1 MDRVQ
6 ELERVLESILE
17 LFEDDQVECNNG
29 DLVFISMPLSE
40 ALVDAEDVLYG
51 VGGEDDGTGTY

>member
-6 ELERVLESILE
+6 ELERVIENILE

-29 DLVFISMPLSE
+29 ELVFISLPLSE
-40 ALVDAEDVLYG
+40 ALTDAEDMLYG
-51 VGGEDDGTGTY
+51 DGSDDDATGVF